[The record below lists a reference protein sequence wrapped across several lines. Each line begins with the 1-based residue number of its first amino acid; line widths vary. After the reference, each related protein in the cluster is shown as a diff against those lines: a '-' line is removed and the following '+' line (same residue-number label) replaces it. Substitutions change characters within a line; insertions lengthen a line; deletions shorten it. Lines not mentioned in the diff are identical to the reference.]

1 MSRHSIFAPTTL
13 LIAAIALFPAISNA
27 QGLTCTQ
34 VLELPL
40 SASTVARAQDAVGN
54 APAALASNEQAKI
67 GILNATP
74 ICNGAMAGQD
84 LALFQQIM
92 SLANQFADQATVANE
107 LNQTAQAELFETQLS
122 LSLEQAINL
131 AAGR

>member
-1 MSRHSIFAPTTL
+1 
-13 LIAAIALFPAISNA
+13 LIATTALFPALSNA
-27 QGLTCTQ
+27 QGVTCTQ
-34 VLELPL
+34 ALELPL
-40 SASTVARAQDAVGN
+40 SASNVASAQDAVGN
-54 APAALASNEQAKI
+54 APAALASNEQAKL

-74 ICNGAMAGQD
+74 ICNGALTGQD

-122 LSLEQAINL
+122 LSLEQAMNL